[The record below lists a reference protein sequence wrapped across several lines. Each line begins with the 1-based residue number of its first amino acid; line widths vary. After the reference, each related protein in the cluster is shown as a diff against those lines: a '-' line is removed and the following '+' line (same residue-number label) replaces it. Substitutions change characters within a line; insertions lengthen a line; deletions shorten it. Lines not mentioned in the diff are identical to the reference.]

1 MNLSTLSVYH
11 LPIYLSNLAF
21 RYIMRKSLALVLIY
35 KSTILLFDCFIFH
48 HVNIEIHNF
57 RYI

>member
-21 RYIMRKSLALVLIY
+21 RYIMCKSLALVLIY
-35 KSTILLFDCFIFH
+35 KSTILLFDGILTLL
-48 HVNIEIHNF
+48 
-57 RYI
+57 YISSCQH